1 MATMQTTR
9 KLKSGRKPGSHGPG
23 RHGPGSHAPAGA
35 KLPSGAKHVIDF
47 KCYIPTVLSSL
58 VAKLRTNANAFFSES
73 YGVSLTEW
81 RILSFL
87 QEAGPSSAYDI
98 WTTANLDK
106 AVVSR
111 ETKSLS
117 QKGLVRIAKEPGSA
131 RKRTVISPTPAGY
144 QLLERSLQEVLARH
158 DRLTAGL
165 SKSSI
170 ETVLQVAAH
179 LEARIPHMSKSLDL
193 PSSGYVPVKPASNK

>member
-1 MATMQTTR
+1 MATMQNSR
-9 KLKSGRKPGSHGPG
+9 KLRSGRKPRKHT
-23 RHGPGSHAPAGA
+23 PAGV
-35 KLPSGAKHVIDF
+35 KLPSRPKHVIDF
-47 KCYIPTVLSSL
+47 TRYIPTVLSSL
-58 VAKLRTNANAFFSES
+58 VAKLRTNANVFFSES

-87 QEAGPSSAYDI
+87 QEAGPSSAYAI

-117 QKGLVRIAKEPGSA
+117 QKGLVRIAREPGSA
-131 RKRTVISPTPAGY
+131 RKRTIISPTQAGY
-144 QLLERSLQEVLARH
+144 ELLERSLQEVLARH

-193 PSSGYVPVKPASNK
+193 PSSGYVPIKPASTK